1 MHGGWEDVFSMN
13 RAWKYHEILVLFVV
27 VCCMYRENKY
37 YEVSAAWTEGGWA
50 GGEKKGG
57 EGVWGGWGEGLRVRL
72 VIKVPGCVNVP
83 YSRI

>member
-37 YEVSAAWTEGGWA
+37 YEVSAAWTEA
-50 GGEKKGG
+50 GGVGG
-57 EGVWGGWGEGLRVRL
+57 LGGRVSEFDWSLKFLGV
-72 VIKVPGCVNVP
+72 
-83 YSRI
+83 